1 MQYYRLQYIIKILL
15 LNGLFILFS
24 HSMKKHHMKIIPL
37 TLAPNSSTKN
47 GKQNIFYSTIQP
59 GLFYYEEEGV
69 PFYVHGHLKPNS
81 LIYKKKQYPPKKNNF
96 NYRSF
101 INPKKNYVFRC
112 KKEDCLR
119 NITSTR
125 GAELNKN
132 AVNWFNHHN
141 PVLPIFT
148 NSNIFTKSEL
158 QPEKRTTLSQTRKR
172 KRSFLQKSPSQEKKT
187 KIQTLSRQEL
197 RNLQKPYVFRC
208 KHCPENTKGGKVIS
222 IYGYVVR
229 KSSKSHLKKEHP
241 DLYPTDQS
249 IILYLK
255 DNIQYPKKVLQF
267 FAQCPEPDCSVVL
280 SVIEQ
285 TSNLVRNMFNHF
297 KSHKVDISLEFIRK
311 YVKNN
316 LTYEL
321 ITNPYNPH
329 DIGQV
334 KRKITKRVLSAKKKN
349 EDEQKT
355 SEIGILCFPISSAL
369 ATTKTKLIFNNAQ
382 LSCSTNGNY
391 YFAVT

>member
-15 LNGLFILFS
+15 LNGWFILFS
-24 HSMKKHHMKIIPL
+24 HAMKKHHMKIIPL

-59 GLFYYEEEGV
+59 GLFYYEEKGV

-125 GAELNKN
+125 EAELHKN

-148 NSNIFTKSEL
+148 NSNISTKSEL
-158 QPEKRTTLSQTRKR
+158 QPEKITTLSQTKKR
-172 KRSFLQKSPSQEKKT
+172 KRSFLQESPSQEKKT
-187 KIQTLSRQEL
+187 KIQTPSGQKL
-197 RNLQKPYVFRC
+197 RDLQKPYVFKC
-208 KHCPENTKGGKVIS
+208 IHCPDGIAGAQINS

-229 KSSKSHLKKEHP
+229 KNCKSHLKKQHP
-241 DLYPTDQS
+241 KLYPTDQS

-255 DNIQYPKKVLQF
+255 DNIQYPKKVFQF
-267 FAQCPEPDCSVVL
+267 FAQCPEPDCPVVL
-280 SVIEQ
+280 SVLEY
-285 TSNLVRNMFNHF
+285 TSNLVRNMFTHF

-316 LTYEL
+316 RTYEL
-321 ITNPYNPH
+321 ITNPYNPY

-334 KRKITKRVLSAKKKN
+334 KQKITKHVLSAKKEKRSSKKP
-349 EDEQKT
+349 QK
-355 SEIGILCFPISSAL
+355 
-369 ATTKTKLIFNNAQ
+369 
-382 LSCSTNGNY
+382 
-391 YFAVT
+391 